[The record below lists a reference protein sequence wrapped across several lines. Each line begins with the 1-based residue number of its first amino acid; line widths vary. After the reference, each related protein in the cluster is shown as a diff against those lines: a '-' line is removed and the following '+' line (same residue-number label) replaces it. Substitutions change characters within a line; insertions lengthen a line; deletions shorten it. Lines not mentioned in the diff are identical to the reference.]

1 MNFETT
7 YGLLEKCSV
16 ALKEI
21 PLDWIF
27 PTVALRRRRSF
38 VVPSKEKILPSID
51 LQAKD
56 HLFFF
61 FAKALCRDHPFLS
74 SSFQMYTQDFGPFIK
89 VCNKYQNIMSTYI

>member
-27 PTVALRRRRSF
+27 PTVVLRRRRSF

-61 FAKALCRDHPFLS
+61 SLLKLFVGIIPSYLLPFKCTHKILAHLLKYVIS
-74 SSFQMYTQDFGPFIK
+74 IK
-89 VCNKYQNIMSTYI
+89 T